1 MHSAITDIKQ
11 ERTDDDAGVSL
22 SVTAFE
28 ARDTVMIGV
37 SGGWCLSYLATF
49 WKTAGVAVLL
59 WSSYAE
65 ANLVINATR
74 VIYSGASHDV
84 AINVTNEGDQPSL
97 MQSWID
103 NGNPDSIPDEE
114 NVPFALLPPVARVNA
129 GMSQALKVTWN
140 GDPLPTDR
148 ESVFYLNVMDIPP
161 DPLGPDS
168 NYVQFAIR
176 TRIKL
181 FFRPRGLGGRADS
194 APRQLVWQQV
204 GPAIRLSNPTP
215 YHVSVNQILD
225 AKGLRPLSR
234 DIGMVSP
241 FSAHEFKTEPAV
253 RVVNRGDLQVET
265 INDYGGNAVSTI
277 HAR

>member
-1 MHSAITDIKQ
+1 
-11 ERTDDDAGVSL
+11 
-22 SVTAFE
+22 
-28 ARDTVMIGV
+28 MIGAR
-37 SGGWCLSYLATF
+37 GGCYQSYLSTLL
-49 WKTAGVAVLL
+49 KISGVFLL
-59 WSSYAE
+59 LMTRYAE
-65 ANLVINATR
+65 ANLVINTTR
-74 VIYSGASHDV
+74 VIYNGAARDV
-84 AINVTNEGDQPSL
+84 TVNVTNEGNQPSL

-114 NVPFALLPPVARVNA
+114 DVPFSLIPPVARVNG
-129 GMSQALKVTWN
+129 GMSQALKIAWN

-161 DPLGPDS
+161 DPTSPDS

-176 TRIKL
+176 TRIKV
-181 FFRPRGLGGRADS
+181 FFRPKGLSGRADS

-215 YHVSVNQILD
+215 FHVSVNQIMD
-225 AKGLRPLSR
+225 TKGLRPISR

-241 FSAHEFKTEPAV
+241 FSAHDFKTEPTVRAV
-253 RVVNRGDLQVET
+253 KRDDLQVET
-265 INDYGGNAVSTI
+265 INDYGGNTVSVI

>member
-1 MHSAITDIKQ
+1 MRSAITDTKQ
-11 ERTDDDAGVSL
+11 NGTDVDVGVSL
-22 SVTAFE
+22 SVAAFK
-28 ARDTVMIGV
+28 ARDTIMIGV
-37 SGGWCLSYLATF
+37 SGGWYLSYLSTF
-49 WKTAGVAVLL
+49 CKMTSVVVLL
-59 WSSYAE
+59 WSSHAQ
-65 ANLVINATR
+65 ANLVINTTR
-74 VIYSGASHDV
+74 VIYNGTSHDV

-181 FFRPRGLGGRADS
+181 FFRPQGLRGRADS
-194 APRQLVWQQV
+194 AARQLVWQQV
-204 GPAIRLSNPTP
+204 GHAIRINNPTP
-215 YHVSVNQILD
+215 YHVSINQILD
-225 AKGLRPLSR
+225 AKGRRPLSR

-241 FSAHEFKTEPAV
+241 FSAHDFQTEPAI
-253 RVVNRGDLQVET
+253 RVVNRGDLQIET
-265 INDYGGNAVSTI
+265 INDYGGNTVSVI